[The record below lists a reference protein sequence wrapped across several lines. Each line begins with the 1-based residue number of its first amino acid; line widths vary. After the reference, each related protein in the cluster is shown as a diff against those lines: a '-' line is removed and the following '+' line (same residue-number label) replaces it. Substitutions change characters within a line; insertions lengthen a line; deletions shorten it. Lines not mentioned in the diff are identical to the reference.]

1 MKPLETELDERS
13 QGQMPTKAQREQREA
28 NRNKAMGHAVRAAAF
43 RVLREAPASP
53 AEVAKVIGETTQSVS
68 FHVKQ
73 LEKLGCAELI
83 ERRIVGGNVKNIYRA
98 TEPFLIETEDWEE
111 LAPSVKEG
119 RAREFAQ
126 AHVDDLVLWAGSHGG
141 KDKFFHL
148 TGNHY
153 SLDEQGRDRIMEI
166 VEEARLACEEENAAA
181 AQRIADGNNSIRV
194 ATMLGVIE
202 IPPTE

>member
-1 MKPLETELDERS
+1 
-13 QGQMPTKAQREQREA
+13 MPTKAKREQREA
-28 NRNKAMGHAVRAAAF
+28 DRNKAMGHAVRAAAF

-53 AEVAKVIGETTQSVS
+53 AEVAKVIGASTQSVS

-98 TEPFLIETEDWEE
+98 IEPFLIETEDWED
-111 LAPSVKEG
+111 LAPNVKEG

-141 KDKFFHL
+141 RDKFFHL

-166 VEEARLACEEENAAA
+166 IEEARLASEEEAEAA
-181 AQRIADGNNSIRV
+181 AQRIAKGADSIRV
-194 ATMLGVIE
+194 ATMLGVLE
-202 IPPTE
+202 VPPTK

>member
-1 MKPLETELDERS
+1 MDSLEPELDERS
-13 QGQMPTKAQREQREA
+13 RGQMATKATSEQREA
-28 NRNKAMGHAVRAAAF
+28 NRNFAMAHPVRAAAF
-43 RVLREAPASP
+43 RVLREGPASP
-53 AEVAKVIGETTQSVS
+53 AEVAKILGETTQGVS
-68 FHVKQ
+68 YHIKQ
-73 LEKLGCAELI
+73 LEKRGCAELI
-83 ERRIVGGNVKNIYRA
+83 EQRIVGGNVKNMYRA
-98 TEPFLIETEDWEE
+98 IEPFLIETEEWED

-126 AHVDDLVLWAGSHGG
+126 AHVDDLVLWAGIHGG

-181 AQRIADGNNSIRV
+181 AQRIADGAGSIRV

-202 IPPTE
+202 IPSGE

>member
-1 MKPLETELDERS
+1 MA
-13 QGQMPTKAQREQREA
+13 TKATSQQREA
-28 NRNKAMGHAVRAAAF
+28 SRNFAMAHAVRAAAF

-53 AEVAKVIGETTQSVS
+53 AEVAKVLGETTQGVS
-68 FHVKQ
+68 YHIKQ

-83 ERRIVGGNVKNIYRA
+83 EQRIVGGNVKNIYRA
-98 TEPFLIETEDWEE
+98 IEPFLVETEDWED
-111 LAPSVKEG
+111 LAPDVKEG

-166 VEEARLACEEENAAA
+166 AEEARLASEEEAAAA
-181 AQRIADGNNSIRV
+181 AQRIADGANSMRV

-202 IPPTE
+202 IPSSE